1 MVGPHWDPTWTAVCP
16 AQSAERPDIGQ
27 AEVERYRQQLEKARE
42 QPEAI
47 LVLVCH
53 WRNRGKPPDFIR
65 FHGWLY
71 HFSSL
76 SQWMAFVFGRYT
88 KFSDKP
94 TWKWIGGCPHPR
106 SEDRIWGSF
115 ISCHRADRMLK
126 LRQYG
131 DGLLVLPLLLLL
143 LLLLLLIY
151 LASDLIIAIAWI
163 KALG

>member
-1 MVGPHWDPTWTAVCP
+1 MVGPYWDPTWTAVCP

-47 LVLVCH
+47 LVLEVTWVCH

-71 HFSSL
+71 HFPSF
-76 SQWMAFVFGRYT
+76 SQWFWPLFLGDTPNFQTNPPNGSVVVPIPGARTEFG
-88 KFSDKP
+88 
-94 TWKWIGGCPHPR
+94 GH
-106 SEDRIWGSF
+106 F

-126 LRQYG
+126 LRLYG
-131 DGLLVLPLLLLL
+131 DGLLVCCCCCCWFIWHP
-143 LLLLLLIY
+143 I
-151 LASDLIIAIAWI
+151 W
-163 KALG
+163 